1 MAVGIHRT
9 SLVLLLVTFLLAGCG
24 TSSGSGDG
32 DDAGETIDRG
42 GGDTTIADLP
52 VDPGIDDGIA
62 EVSVETGDDPV
73 HDPFFPDNDDEI
85 DLDIDHGMDL
95 ETDDGGPGPEPMATN
110 IAVTFGGGTTG
121 SASYQLNVAIGGP
134 VTGQEISSTNYN
146 MNVGVGALV
155 LQ

>member
-9 SLVLLLVTFLLAGCG
+9 SLVLLLVAFLLAGCG

-42 GGDTTIADLP
+42 GGETTIVDLP

-62 EVSVETGDDPV
+62 EVSDEDY
-73 HDPFFPDNDDEI
+73 HDPFFPDDGSSDT
-85 DLDIDHGMDL
+85 DIDEGLDL